1 MPIPEN
7 LADFCNITRHA
18 QESVNAATGD
28 SDGRSRIEQGWT
40 KARDAHRIKTL
51 NDGYRFSF
59 STERKDGTSLWFE
72 ARLKVSNKGG
82 AKDYFTYAVDLM
94 EGEPRKYARFRDFAI
109 IAGDDQVSPLTELAR
124 MTLPEPWSFT
134 SPEDTSLL
142 RDYLNSTFLHLQ
154 DEGKIVEGRDG
165 EGKFVAFATGL
176 VDRTFEDIYCVC
188 VPNNG
193 NADRIP
199 WRVEGFCTMGS
210 RHIGK
215 RLREALGNRPP
226 RRASYFSQ
234 VADIIY
240 DGQLDLVPDYSHLM
254 QRLNRVDSFALKSLL
269 FTSNEALQVIQEAES
284 EKDPGKYDTL
294 MSKIPSIVAQDEKL
308 SASVKE
314 ALRKACT
321 AAQARARYMYSSA
334 LPAWN
339 PQRHKGGKLYFCLPL
354 CLVDDEHVDTVLV
367 ARKVEASTP
376 YYEGSTLYTLQMA
389 YRDARSIQRVDGL
402 MGWIS
407 AAFAPIDN
415 EGRVGETSAF
425 NSTIAPEMTPPPI
438 SSFEH
443 LDETPIDPSGF
454 ASTRTAV
461 LHPQDNHMAHFV
473 TPLAVRPGDTIGLK
487 RRENEPAPIIELP
500 TYETFGHVSHIHGR
514 FICENEKWTY
524 IQEGRFGS
532 DIFRVDGTVQHLEQG
547 GAAPVK
553 TGDELS
559 FAGSARFRFKEYR
572 FSLGK

>member
-51 NDGYRFSF
+51 NDGYRFCF
-59 STERKDGTSLWFE
+59 STKRKDGTSLWFE

-94 EGEPRKYARFRDFAI
+94 EGEPRKYARFKDFAI
-109 IAGDDQVSPLTELAR
+109 IAEDDQVSPLAELAR

-142 RDYLNSTFLHLQ
+142 RDYLNATFLHLQ

-314 ALRKACT
+314 ALRKACA

-407 AAFAPIDN
+407 AAFTPIDS
-415 EGRVGETSAF
+415 EERVGETSAF
-425 NSTIAPEMTPPPI
+425 NSTIAPEMTPRPHMTSETLDATPVNPTHI
-438 SSFEH
+438 DSS
-443 LDETPIDPSGF
+443 LIAT
-454 ASTRTAV
+454 
-461 LHPQDNHMAHFV
+461 LHPHDSHMGKFI
-473 TPLAVRPGDTIGLK
+473 TPLAVRPGDTIGLVRK
-487 RRENEPAPIIELP
+487 EGVPAPTIAVP
-500 TYETFGHVSHIHGR
+500 PYKTFGSVSHFHGR
-514 FICENEKWTY
+514 FDYEGGRWIY
-524 IQEGRFGS
+524 SQEGQFGS
-532 DIFRVDGTVQHLEQG
+532 DIFRVDGTSQHLRKGDSVQIR
-547 GAAPVK
+547 

-559 FAGSARFRFKEYR
+559 LAGSMRFRFIESR
-572 FSLGK
+572 R